1 MKKILTIF
9 GTRPEAIKLAPVIK
23 ELNKRQREFVSI
35 IGLTGQHD
43 EMLQQVLEI
52 FAIQHDFNIKVMR
65 ENQSLPQLTARILL
79 KITEKLREY
88 NPDIILV
95 QGDTTTVFATTVA
108 AYYAKIK
115 IAHVE
120 AGLRTY
126 DKYQPFP
133 EELNRRFT
141 DQVSDFLFA
150 PTEQNR
156 INLIRE
162 GIEDGRIYITGNTI
176 VDALLEISANG
187 HSNNISSLPR
197 IHGKVILLTV
207 HRRENFGKPVENIFK
222 AVRELAENY
231 GDMQFVYPVHPNPNV
246 RNVAHNCLQNLPN
259 VHLIPPVDYV
269 SFVQLMKRAYLIL
282 TDSGGIQEEAP
293 TLRKPVIVLRDRTE
307 RGELVNAGGA
317 KVVGSD
323 KEKIVYEVRK
333 LVENESYYR
342 GMTEIVNP
350 FGDGKAAERIV
361 EILGRSL

>member
-1 MKKILTIF
+1 MKKILIIF

-23 ELNKRQREFVSI
+23 ELNKYPHKFAPI

-43 EMLQQVLEI
+43 EMLKQVLKI

-65 ENQSLPQLTARILL
+65 ENQSLSQLTAKILL

-95 QGDTTTVFATTVA
+95 QGDTTTVFSTTVA

-150 PTEQNR
+150 PTKQNR

-162 GIEDGRIYITGNTI
+162 GVEDGRIYVTGNTI
-176 VDALLEISANG
+176 VDALLEIAANG
-187 HSNNISSLPR
+187 HRSTISSLPKNDD
-197 IHGKVILLTV
+197 KVILLTV
-207 HRRENFGKPVENIFK
+207 HRRENFGRPVENIFK

-231 GDMQFVYPVHPNPNV
+231 DDMQFVYPVHPNPNV
-246 RNVAHNCLQNLPN
+246 YNVAHNFLQNLVN
-259 VHLIPPVDYV
+259 VHLIPPMDYV
-269 SFVQLMKRAYLIL
+269 SFVQLLKKAYLIL

-293 TLRKPVIVLRDRTE
+293 TLRKPVIILRDRTE
-307 RGELVNAGGA
+307 REELVQAGGA
-317 KVVGSD
+317 KLVGSD
-323 KEKIVYEVRK
+323 RQKIVSEVRR
-333 LVENESYYR
+333 LVEDESYYR